1 MHNELSKRSH
11 ALDALRGYAIM
22 TMVLSAM
29 EIFQV
34 LPAWMYHAQ
43 VPPPDHV
50 FNPHIYGITWVDLI
64 FPFFLFSMGAA
75 IPLSFRRQISKGVSR
90 RKLAW
95 KSIVRWFK
103 LTFFAIYCIHMYPFM
118 MGYQSPV
125 LCCVVPMLAFL
136 LMFVLF
142 MRNPFHLP
150 RLWDRIVNGAAYV
163 VAVAWLL
170 LQPYADGQT
179 FSLNTADIIML
190 ILAQVAVTGSLIY
203 LATINNKLG
212 RILIVPVIMALF
224 MSAHTDGSWQQ
235 WFLDSSPVAWLWNW
249 RFQEYLLI
257 IIPGTLAGDLLWAN
271 LNSNTPQPTSKGIAE
286 ATLSFAII
294 VCNVVCLYNRWLVA
308 NLIISFA
315 IIATLL
321 LFTRKKDP
329 KTYWRQLIV
338 AGSYILTL
346 GLCLEAYEGG
356 IRKDDVTLSYLFVT
370 GALAVFALLFFTI
383 VCDHWHVKW
392 ISWPLEMTG
401 RNPMVAY
408 VAGSM
413 VVIPLLQLLQ
423 LWQPLVNAT
432 STPWLGFL
440 RGVLLTAM
448 TMAVA
453 IICSKRK
460 WFWKT

>member
-1 MHNELSKRSH
+1 MAYELSKRSH

-34 LPAWMYHAQ
+34 LPAWMYHCQ

-75 IPLSFRRQISKGVSR
+75 IPLSFRRQLAKGVSKR
-90 RKLAW
+90 RLAW
-95 KSIVRWFK
+95 KSVVRWLK
-103 LTFFAIYCIHMYPFM
+103 LTFFAIYCIHMYPYM

-125 LCCVVPMLAFL
+125 LRCVVPMLAFL

-150 RLWDRIVNGAAYV
+150 RLLDRIVNGAAYA
-163 VAVAWLL
+163 VAIAWLL
-170 LQPYADGQT
+170 LQPYADGQA

-190 ILAQVAVTGSLIY
+190 ILAQVAVTGSIIY
-203 LATINNKLG
+203 LLTINNKLG
-212 RILIVPVIMALF
+212 RILLMPVIMALL

-235 WFLDSSPVAWLWNW
+235 WILNSSPVPWLWQW
-249 RFQEYLLI
+249 SFQKYLLI
-257 IIPGTLAGDLLWAN
+257 IIPGTLAGDLLWTH
-271 LNSNTPQPTSKGIAE
+271 LNNNAPQPATKGFGE
-286 ATLSFAII
+286 AALSLAII
-294 VCNVVCLYNRWLVA
+294 VCNVACLYNRWLVA
-308 NLIISFA
+308 NLIISLA
-315 IIATLL
+315 IIAAL
-321 LFTRKKDP
+321 LFITRKKGP
-329 KTYWRQLIV
+329 KAYWRQLAV
-338 AGSYILTL
+338 AGSYLLVL
-346 GLCLEAYEGG
+346 GLGIEAYEGG
-356 IRKDDVTLSYLFVT
+356 IRKDDPTLSYMFVT
-370 GALAVFALLFFTI
+370 SALAFFALLFFTI

-413 VVIPLLQLLQ
+413 VVIPVLRLLH
-423 LWQPLVNAT
+423 LWQPLVDAT
-432 STPWLGFL
+432 STPWLGFM

-448 TMAVA
+448 TMSIA
-453 IICSKRK
+453 IFCTKKK
-460 WFWKT
+460 WYWKT